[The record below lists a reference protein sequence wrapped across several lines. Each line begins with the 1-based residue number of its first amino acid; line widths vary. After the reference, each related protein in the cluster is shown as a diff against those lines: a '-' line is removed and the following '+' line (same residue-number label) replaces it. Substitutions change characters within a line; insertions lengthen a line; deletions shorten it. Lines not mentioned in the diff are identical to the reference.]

1 VLLEPGKTVEG
12 VVRENLSSA
21 LRKAGYDV
29 RDQGNAGSSPIF
41 IDARIR
47 KFWAWLTPG
56 FWAVTLRANVETD
69 LAISGGNPA
78 VNVSVTAEQAAMV
91 AGGLGLVEVI
101 DSALR
106 LTVTGASKTPGSG
119 DAAVILEAAAAQ
131 EWKRFCPFPRSV
143 PDGAAY
149 GKVRM
154 SALRRTAEDPPRP
167 LPPRFAGPSIVPAA
181 ISPRASRP
189 AQ

>member
-1 VLLEPGKTVEG
+1 M
-12 VVRENLSSA
+12 RENLSSA

-91 AGGLGLVEVI
+91 AGGLGL
-101 DSALR
+101 DR
-106 LTVTGASKTPGSG
+106 G
-119 DAAVILEAAAAQ
+119 DRQRAAA
-131 EWKRFCPFPRSV
+131 
-143 PDGAAY
+143 
-149 GKVRM
+149 
-154 SALRRTAEDPPRP
+154 
-167 LPPRFAGPSIVPAA
+167 LP
-181 ISPRASRP
+181 
-189 AQ
+189 